1 MADIIPI
8 FPLSHVLMPGMPLP
22 LHIFE
27 QRYRRLLTDL
37 QDGPGT
43 PSFGVVA
50 LRRGSEVGSRNPNG
64 AGPQV
69 MEVGTLA
76 EILEIEPYE
85 DGASDLLT
93 VGSRR
98 FRIRSLVVEGT
109 PYFRAEVD
117 WIDEADGDLSAAEV
131 PVCRRLAQDYSRLL
145 ESLTGRPRDDDLPTD
160 PTMLSYHVAAHL
172 PLPQTDRQSLLEEPT
187 SCDRLRREICLLRR
201 EISLLQSTRSI
212 AISPAVLQ
220 LAAHAN

>member
-1 MADIIPI
+1 MADIIPL

-22 LHIFE
+22 LHVFE
-27 QRYRRLLTDL
+27 QRYRRLLVDL
-37 QDGPGT
+37 QESPGT

-64 AGPQV
+64 TGPQV
-69 MEVGTLA
+69 MDVGTLA
-76 EILEIEPYE
+76 EILEIEQYE

-98 FRIRSLVVEGT
+98 FRIRALLTTGT

-117 WIDEADGDLSAAEV
+117 WIEEADGDLSSAEV
-131 PVCRRLAQDYSRLL
+131 PVCRRLAQDYARLL
-145 ESLTGRPRDDDLPTD
+145 EALTGRARDDDLPTD
-160 PTMLSYHVAAHL
+160 PTLLSYHVASHL
-172 PLPQTDRQSLLEEPT
+172 PLPPADRQALLEEPT
-187 SCDRLRREICLLRR
+187 ACDRLHREIALLRR

-212 AISPAVLQ
+212 AISPSVLQ

>member
-1 MADIIPI
+1 MADIIPL

-27 QRYRRLLTDL
+27 QRYRRLLTDI
-37 QDGPGT
+37 QEGPGT

-76 EILEIEPYE
+76 EVLEVEPYE
-85 DGASDLLT
+85 DGAADLLT

-98 FRIRSLVVEGT
+98 FRVSRLITAGT
-109 PYFRAEVD
+109 PYFRAEVE
-117 WIDEADGDLSAAEV
+117 WIEEADGDLSAAEV
-131 PVCRRLAQDYSRLL
+131 PLCRRLAQDYSRLL
-145 ESLTGRPRDDDLPTD
+145 EALTGRERDDDLPTD
-160 PTMLSYHVAAHL
+160 PNLLSYHVASHL
-172 PLPQTDRQSLLEEPT
+172 PLAPADRQALLEEPT
-187 SCDRLRREICLLRR
+187 ACDRLRREIALLRR
-201 EISLLQSTRSI
+201 EISLLQCTRSI